1 MSILLVFENKDVKPW
16 AEILRAK
23 LPDTSIEVYPD
34 VKDRSLIDFVI
45 CWKPQKNL
53 LNDFPNVRVIQ
64 SVGASIDH
72 ITNSQILIKNQ
83 QVTRIVDENLSND
96 MWEFLVAVVL
106 SEMKNAG
113 SYHESQKAKVWQ
125 QQAYRSIHNTSIA
138 ILGLGSIGAYVA
150 TKFVQLG
157 FKVKGWSNSKKQI
170 PGVESFTGDKGLETC
185 LRDSDFLINLLP
197 LTEKTKNILNKET
210 LQKLPQHAFFINV
223 GRGEHLVESD
233 LIDLLDSSKLA
244 GALLDVFR
252 TEPLP
257 VPHPFWNH
265 PKIQLTPHIASLT
278 NVISAAGQIIENYR
292 RFQNKEELLHKVSI
306 EKGY

>member
-16 AEILRAK
+16 AEILQAK
-23 LPDTSIEVYPD
+23 LPDTIIEVYPD
-34 VKDRSLIDFVI
+34 VKDKSMVDFVI
-45 CWKPQKNL
+45 CWKPKKNL
-53 LNDFPNVRVIQ
+53 LNDFPNVKVIQ

-72 ITNSQILIKNQ
+72 ITNSQILNKNH
-83 QVTRIVDENLSND
+83 QVTRIVDKNLSND
-96 MWEFLVAVVL
+96 MWEFLLTVVL
-106 SEMKNAG
+106 SQMKHVGTYNEA
-113 SYHESQKAKVWQ
+113 QKTKVWE

-138 ILGLGSIGAYVA
+138 ILGLGSIGGYVA
-150 TKFVQLG
+150 TKFVELG
-157 FKVKGWSNSKKQI
+157 FKLKGWSNSRKQI
-170 PGVESFTGDKGLETC
+170 SGVESFTGEKGLETC

-197 LTEKTKNILNKET
+197 LTEKTRDILNKEK
-210 LQKLPQHAFFINV
+210 LQILPEHAFFINV

-233 LIDLLDSSKLA
+233 LIELIDSSLLS

-257 VPHPFWNH
+257 IEHPFWDH

-278 NVISAAGQIIENYR
+278 NVRSAADQVIENYR
-292 RFQNKEELLHKVSI
+292 RFQNNEEILHQVSV